1 MWNKIKWYVYA
12 ALAVCAVIIVYIVFK
27 DDDDAMQ
34 QLNEWMFDKRI
45 QLVKEQISK
54 TAVKS
59 KKTQAEIEVIDKK
72 IQDLQSKRESDNDKI
87 DKASIVELKDLFKE
101 IHS

>member
-45 QLVKEQISK
+45 QLVREQISK